1 MKRLIVALFVVC
13 MFSQVSL
20 WAADEPKAEVFG
32 GFSALTLNPTAGT
45 RVTPLGWQ
53 GSVAGSVNNM
63 VSLVADFGGQ
73 YKNSTHAYEYLGGVQ
88 VSSRADKMSFF
99 GHALFGAATG
109 GSSTAANT
117 TGFMMGYGGGIDL
130 KAGDK
135 VAVRAIQF
143 DWLPSKD
150 NGAWETNQLRFG
162 FGLVF
167 LSK

>member
-1 MKRLIVALFVVC
+1 MKRLIVSLFVVC

-20 WAADEPKAEVFG
+20 WAADAPKAEIFG
-32 GFSALTLNPTAGT
+32 GFSVLTLKPEGGV

-53 GSVAGSVNNM
+53 GSVAGSLSNT
-63 VSLVADFGGQ
+63 VSLVVDLGGQ

-88 VSSRADKMSFF
+88 VSSRGDSMTFF

-109 GSSTAANT
+109 GGNGSPNE
-117 TGFMMGYGGGIDL
+117 TGFMMGYGGGVDL
-130 KAGDK
+130 KASDK

-150 NGAWETNQLRFG
+150 NGVWETNQLRFG

-167 LSK
+167 LAE